1 MYLEVVIEKELYHW
15 IWKNFVQDELV
26 WDFKN
31 IIAKKKVKTLGR
43 KVIKWQISTI
53 LGTSHLGSKKLRLP
67 RAVSLKV

>member
-1 MYLEVVIEKELYHW
+1 MYLESVIEKELYHW
-15 IWKNFVQDELV
+15 IWKNFDQDELV

-31 IIAKKKVKTLGR
+31 KIATKKVKTLGR

-53 LGTSHLGSKKLRLP
+53 LETSHLGSKKLRLP